1 MDPRRLDGGEA
12 TAPIAPMARGD
23 PHVERDRRMHLAWF
37 LGNGFGVH
45 DWKSQWRGTA
55 ATDWM
60 NGEFHVDFI
69 HALERACFDYLIIE
83 DSAYVP
89 DG

>member
-1 MDPRRLDGGEA
+1 MDG
-12 TAPIAPMARGD
+12 
-23 PHVERDRRMHLAWF
+23 DRRMHLAWF

-60 NGEFHVDFI
+60 SGEFHVDFI
-69 HALERACFDYLIIE
+69 HALERGTRPEVAQ
-83 DSAYVP
+83 
-89 DG
+89 